1 MENTQT
7 TQPITNINTDNNN
20 IIKKQILVTF
30 NDNDILTKSKLYGIL
45 NNLSFDK
52 IILQYE
58 TLDFIIETNTFNHL
72 NG

>member
-58 TLDFIIETNTFNHL
+58 TLDFIIETNTFNI
-72 NG
+72 

>member
-7 TQPITNINTDNNN
+7 TQPITNINIDNNN
-20 IIKKQILVTF
+20 IKKKQILVTF

-58 TLDFIIETNTFNHL
+58 TLDFIIETNTFND
-72 NG
+72 

>member
-1 MENTQT
+1 MKNTQT
-7 TQPITNINTDNNN
+7 TQPITNINIDNNN
-20 IIKKQILVTF
+20 IKKKQILVTF

-58 TLDFIIETNTFNHL
+58 TLDFIIETNTFND
-72 NG
+72 

>member
-1 MENTQT
+1 MKNTQI

-58 TLDFIIETNTFNHL
+58 TLDFIIETNTFN
-72 NG
+72 N

>member
-45 NNLSFDK
+45 KNLSFDK

-58 TLDFIIETNTFNHL
+58 TLDFIIETNTFN
-72 NG
+72 N

>member
-20 IIKKQILVTF
+20 IKKKQILVTF
-30 NDNDILTKSKLYGIL
+30 NDNNNTDIYYIF
-45 NNLSFDK
+45 NNLVHRG
-52 IILQYE
+52 IIKQYE

>member
-1 MENTQT
+1 MKNTQT
-7 TQPITNINTDNNN
+7 TQPITNINIDNNN
-20 IIKKQILVTF
+20 IKKKQILVTF

-58 TLDFIIETNTFNHL
+58 TLDFIIETNTFN
-72 NG
+72 N

>member
-30 NDNDILTKSKLYGIL
+30 NDNDILTKSKLYSIL

-58 TLDFIIETNTFNHL
+58 TLDFIIETNTFN
-72 NG
+72 N

>member
-20 IIKKQILVTF
+20 IKKKQILVTF

>member
-58 TLDFIIETNTFNHL
+58 TLDFIIETNTFN
-72 NG
+72 N